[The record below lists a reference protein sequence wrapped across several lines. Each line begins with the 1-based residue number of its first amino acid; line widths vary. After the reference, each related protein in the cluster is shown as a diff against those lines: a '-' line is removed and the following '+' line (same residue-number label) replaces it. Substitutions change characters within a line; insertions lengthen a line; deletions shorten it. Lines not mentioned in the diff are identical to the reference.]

1 MPRSRRGNKLSG
13 ADIERRAKLAGLR
26 TDSPR
31 AGDICDDPRSGTA
44 AT

>member
-26 TDSPR
+26 TR
-31 AGDICDDPRSGTA
+31 FA
-44 AT
+44 ARRRYL